1 MQTIFLRSVALLG
14 LWALSISLATR
25 AQETSQRDVGF
36 SSSPLAKKLPTDVI
50 LVKGAWSSAS
60 DSVTPLPEGG
70 KVATDFYSN
79 PYFGFTY
86 TLPSDWTEKY
96 SGPPPSDSGYYVLAQ
111 LRPADTFKGASRGT
125 ILIAAQDMFFTLT
138 PAKTALELTNY
149 TRDKLNAEYKV
160 EKPPMEVRIANHSFV
175 RFDYSSPVA
184 ELHWRVLATQIRCH
198 VVQFIFTSGDTK
210 LEESLIQEM
219 NQIKLP
225 ADASLTAGTGGGDV
239 PICIQDYASGENVM
253 ERVDPVFAGH
263 RFNPVPVRI
272 IIDKEGKVKH
282 IHFISAFPD
291 QAEAISE
298 ALSQWKFKPCL
309 RDGRPVEVETGIM
322 FGPSP
327 RPATPPSTS
336 AATE

>member
-1 MQTIFLRSVALLG
+1 MQTIFLRSAALLG
-14 LWALSISLATR
+14 LLGVSISVATR
-25 AQETSQRDVGF
+25 TQETPKRDVG
-36 SSSPLAKKLPTDVI
+36 SSGRPLVKKLPTDVI

-70 KVATDFYSN
+70 KVATDVYSN
-79 PYFGFTY
+79 QYFGLTY
-86 TLPSDWTEKY
+86 TLPPDWTEKY

-111 LRPADTFKGASRGT
+111 LRPADTFKGTSRGT

-198 VVQFIFTSGDTK
+198 IVQFIITSRDAK
-210 LEESLIQEM
+210 LEETLIQGM

-225 ADASLTAGTGGGDV
+225 TDASPTQGTGGDV
-239 PICIQDYASGENVM
+239 PICIQDYASGENVK
-253 ERVDPVFAGH
+253 ERVDPVFSER

-282 IHFISAFPD
+282 IHFLSAFPD

-298 ALSQWKFKPCL
+298 ALSQWKFKPYL
-309 RDGRPVEVETGIM
+309 RDGHPVEVETGIM
-322 FGPSP
+322 FGAAP